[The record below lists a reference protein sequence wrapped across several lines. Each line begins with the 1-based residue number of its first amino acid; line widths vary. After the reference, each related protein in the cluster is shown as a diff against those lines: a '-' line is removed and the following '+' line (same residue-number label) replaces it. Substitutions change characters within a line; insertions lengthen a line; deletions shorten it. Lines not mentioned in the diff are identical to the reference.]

1 MESQMKKLVLALALL
16 VPLTGCAGISKRLIG
31 FDITAST
38 ANPVT
43 PAMLGEI
50 EEGLSAA
57 TAGLLTY
64 RRLCIAG
71 QSRRTLSRQHPHHP
85 GYTKQAKPL
94 ILALRRFVREND
106 QVNAVVAFNTLR
118 DIVLQIK
125 STRATMGVS

>member
-1 MESQMKKLVLALALL
+1 MRKFVLALVLL
-16 VPLTGCAGISKRLIG
+16 IPLTGCVGLSERFFG

-43 PAMLGEI
+43 PAMLGDI

-64 RRLCIAG
+64 RRLCLKG
-71 QSRRTLSRQHPHHP
+71 QADAYCRGNILRIQV
-85 GYTKQAKPL
+85 YTKQAKPL

-106 QVNAVVAFNTLR
+106 QINAVIVFNTLR
-118 DIVLQIK
+118 DVVLQIK
-125 STRATMGVS
+125 ATRATMGVS

>member
-1 MESQMKKLVLALALL
+1 MKKLLFALALL
-16 VPLTGCAGISKRLIG
+16 IPLTGCAGISKSLIG

-43 PAMLGEI
+43 PAMLGDI

-71 QSRRTLSRQHPHHP
+71 KADAHCRGNILIIQT
-85 GYTKQAKPL
+85 YTKQAKPL

>member
-1 MESQMKKLVLALALL
+1 MKKFVLILALI
-16 VPLTGCAGISKRLIG
+16 VPLAGCAGLSQRLIG

-57 TAGLLTY
+57 TVGLLTY

-71 QSRRTLSRQHPHHP
+71 KADAHCRGNILRIQV
-85 GYTKQAKPL
+85 YTKQAKPL

>member
-1 MESQMKKLVLALALL
+1 MKKLVLALAL
-16 VPLTGCAGISKRLIG
+16 VIPLAGCAGISQRIFG
-31 FDITAST
+31 FDIAASV

-43 PAMLGEI
+43 PAMLGDI
-50 EEGLSAA
+50 EDGLSAA

-71 QSRRTLSRQHPHHP
+71 KVDAHCRGNILIIQ

-94 ILALRRFVREND
+94 ILALRRFVRDND

>member
-1 MESQMKKLVLALALL
+1 MKKLALVLALI
-16 VPLTGCAGISKRLIG
+16 VPLTGCAGISKSLIG

-38 ANPVT
+38 TNPVT

-64 RRLCIAG
+64 RRLCLRG
-71 QSRRTLSRQHPHHP
+71 QADSHCRGNILIIQI
-85 GYTKQAKPL
+85 YTKQAKPL

-125 STRATMGVS
+125 ATRATMGVS